1 MFNEFIIDNNVVEL
15 LNTLINTNEL
25 IILFIGSEGCGK
37 TSLIKS
43 TINEYYGDQTPDLND
58 ILYINSLK
66 EQGIQYY
73 RTELKTFCQTK
84 SSIYNKKKL
93 Q

>member
-1 MFNEFIIDNNVVEL
+1 MLFIFLITSSKGGLISILISILIVE
-15 LNTLINTNEL
+15 

-58 ILYINSLK
+58 ILYIKYLLILFDIGIKKSDFLLK
-66 EQGIQYY
+66 
-73 RTELKTFCQTK
+73 FF
-84 SSIYNKKKL
+84 S
-93 Q
+93 